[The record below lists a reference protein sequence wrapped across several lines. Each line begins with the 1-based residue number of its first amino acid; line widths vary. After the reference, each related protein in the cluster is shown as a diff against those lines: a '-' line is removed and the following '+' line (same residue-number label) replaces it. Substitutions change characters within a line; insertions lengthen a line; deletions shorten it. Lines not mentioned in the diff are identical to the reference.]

1 MRENV
6 TKKLVKAALVAAIYA
21 ALTIVLAPISYG
33 PIQFR
38 LSEIL
43 VLLAFIDPFYIGGLT
58 FGCLLANI
66 LGGLGIMDIVF
77 GTLATFLS
85 VSAISL
91 TAKYIK
97 SKNLSLIIGSLWPTI
112 FNGIIVGWMI
122 SVVSELPMV
131 ITMLQV
137 GIGEFVVVTVVGI
150 PVFKLIENKYKGKIA
165 LQ

>member
-1 MRENV
+1 LKENI

-33 PIQFR
+33 PVQFR
-38 LSEIL
+38 LSEVL
-43 VLLAFIDPFYIGGLT
+43 VLLAFIDPFYIVGLT
-58 FGCLLANI
+58 IGCLLANI

-97 SKNLSLIIGSLWPTI
+97 SKKLSLIIASLWPTI
-112 FNGIIVGWMI
+112 FNGVIIGWMLNY
-122 SVVSELPMV
+122 VLGVPLV
-131 ITMLQV
+131 LTMLQV
-137 GIGEFVVVTVVGI
+137 GIGEFVVVTVVGV
-150 PVFKLIENKYKGKIA
+150 PVFKLIQNKYKDRLA